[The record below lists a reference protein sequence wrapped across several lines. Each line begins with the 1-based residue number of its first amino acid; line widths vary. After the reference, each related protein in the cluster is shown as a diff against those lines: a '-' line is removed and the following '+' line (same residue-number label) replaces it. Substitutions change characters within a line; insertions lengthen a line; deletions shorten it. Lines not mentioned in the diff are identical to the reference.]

1 MDTNEHEYA
10 IKIYSCKFLFPF
22 VPFAIPIVLSILL
35 SLAGCHR
42 SESAGE
48 LNLLAWSEYIPQ
60 EVIDGFTK
68 ETGIKVSY
76 ATYSSNEE
84 MLSKLLAGGTQYD
97 LIQPSEYTVE
107 ALIRDHKL
115 EPIDLDQLAERLS
128 NIDPAFLHLGYDLEQ
143 KYSIPYMAGTV
154 GICVN
159 TDKIKTLIADYGDVF
174 MPAHNQRIVVV
185 NDSREIATFAMED
198 LGLDINHVTAET
210 LRKITPVLTEWIPMV
225 KVFDSDS
232 PKTALL
238 NGDVDLGVVYS
249 GDAAYCYEQDHKF
262 QYVLPAKGA
271 HRFVDNLAIPA
282 GATHKREAEMFMN
295 YIMRPE
301 VSKIISDK
309 YPYTNPNLA
318 ARKLLTP
325 EQLSNPA
332 SYPPDSTRLE
342 IFHDLGDESA
352 EIDKLV
358 TDLRAKFHA

>member
-1 MDTNEHEYA
+1 M
-10 IKIYSCKFLFPF
+10 IKKT
-22 VPFAIPIVLSILL
+22 LL
-35 SLAGCHR
+35 LLLLVMVGCHR
-42 SESAGE
+42 KESAGQ

-60 EVIDGFTK
+60 EVIDGFSQ

-115 EPIDLDQLAERLS
+115 EPIDADQLPNLS
-128 NIDPAFLHLGYDLEQ
+128 NMDPAFLHLAFDPDQ
-143 KYSIPYMAGTV
+143 KYSVPYMAGTV

-159 TDKIKTLIADYGDVF
+159 TDKIKTPITDYSDVF
-174 MPAHNQRIVVV
+174 TPAHNQRIVVV
-185 NDSREIATFAMED
+185 NDSREIATWAMED
-198 LGLDINHVTAET
+198 LGLDINQVTAAT
-210 LRKITPVLTEWIPMV
+210 LEKIKPVLINWIPLI

-232 PKTALL
+232 PKTSLL

-262 QYVLPAKGA
+262 KYVLPAKGA
-271 HRFVDNLAIPA
+271 HRFVDNLAIPL

-301 VSKIISDK
+301 MSKIISDK
-309 YPYTNPNLA
+309 FPYTNPNLA

-332 SYPPDSTRLE
+332 SYPPDSTKLQ
-342 IFHDLGDESA
+342 IFHDLGSESS

-358 TDLRAKFHA
+358 TDLRAKYHG